1 MIVMTVA
8 CPSHQFLL
16 SIARPF
22 SVNAGQLRL
31 KFGAEISFCMLTGAQ
46 LLLIIFTAA
55 PLSCRWRTA
64 KSCWSFF
71 MFKINLAF
79 LSFLSA
85 RQLLAMTFMA
95 ILSLT
100 HPVASA
106 APAEVRSSAS
116 GGITAEQSTQF
127 LD

>member
-1 MIVMTVA
+1 
-8 CPSHQFLL
+8 
-16 SIARPF
+16 
-22 SVNAGQLRL
+22 
-31 KFGAEISFCMLTGAQ
+31 MLTGAQ

-85 RQLLAMTFMA
+85 RHLLAMTFMA

-106 APAEVRSSAS
+106 APAEAQSSAS
-116 GGITAEQSTQF
+116 GSASEQSAQF
-127 LD
+127 LDVYKSPTCGCCQQW